1 MYSNLLKSCWNAGFW
16 GGPEGVALR
25 LAIFQPLDLFCYHS
39 TLPPGRTGATITVN
53 PAPARPQP
61 LHAGLL

>member
-25 LAIFQPLDLFCYHS
+25 LAVFRLSDLFCCHS

-53 PAPARPQP
+53 PAPARPLS